1 MRRQRARLLIAGVLL
16 WVLAAASAPWWPAM
30 PGIAWLDGQLENVWF
45 QLRGPRPTSGR
56 VAIVAI
62 DDASL
67 NQLPAPTVYWGTYYA
82 EAVRRLSQ
90 TGARVIALDI
100 YFAELPILG
109 GRATEAEQ
117 QMKVLEIQ
125 ANTELG
131 AALAEARFVNG
142 CPVLL
147 AAFIEDGQLQPPRG
161 EVIAGAGGGYDTL
174 GAINLLTTTA
184 REEVVREF
192 ALRWPA
198 VEEGQPGVN
207 SLPYLAAHELCD
219 PCREGWYYNS
229 SGLQTTRINY
239 AGPAGTIPRISLA
252 DVIRASP
259 DELEQLSAQWR
270 GGIVFIGD
278 TAMPQDTHVT
288 PYSRPVF
295 GTGTFARMPGVE
307 LLANVSDTL
316 LAVRQL
322 EPVPGWQL
330 IGLAALLLL
339 ASGLAIYL
347 WPWLAGA
354 LVDLGLAAGVASWGY
369 YWFLNDTL
377 MPVGALIA
385 LLIVHGA
392 MARLVRH
399 VLLER
404 ERRRLADYFS
414 RYTSPQAL
422 KHVLDD
428 EQRRLLEGERCEV
441 VVMFYDIRGF
451 TTMSERAEPDAAIAF
466 LTAFHDRMAG
476 SIANH
481 GGWVDKFLG
490 DGALVIFG
498 FPVSDPE
505 APVRAADCAKEMIAA
520 AAEFEPLS
528 GDGRV
533 AIGVGLHYGPVVIGN
548 VGSATKLDFTAIGD
562 TVNTAARVQDL
573 CKQHG
578 KPLLMTGEMAAHFD
592 REQRLVALGTEQ
604 VRGRSAV
611 ELFTCAADN
620 PED

>member
-1 MRRQRARLLIAGVLL
+1 MRRQRTRLLIAGVLL
-16 WVLAAASAPWWPAM
+16 WLLTAASAPWWPAL
-30 PGIAWLDGQLENVWF
+30 PGIAWLDGQLENAWF
-45 QLRGPRPTSGR
+45 QLRGPRPTSGQ

-67 NQLPAPTVYWGTYYA
+67 AQLPAPTVYWGTYYA
-82 EAVRRLSQ
+82 EAVRRLSR
-90 TGARVIALDI
+90 TGAEVIALDI
-100 YFAELPILG
+100 YFAELPLLG
-109 GRATEAEQ
+109 GRATEAER
-117 QMKVLEIQ
+117 QMKALEVQ

-131 AALAEARFVNG
+131 AALAEARFVNN
-142 CPVLL
+142 CMVLL
-147 AAFIEDGQLQPPRG
+147 AAFIEDGRLKPPRQ
-161 EVIAGAGGGYDTL
+161 ELIAGAGGGYDTL

-184 REEVVREF
+184 RDEVVREF

-198 VEEGQPGVN
+198 VEEGSPDVI

-219 PCREGWYYNS
+219 PCREAWYS
-229 SGLQTTRINY
+229 SSYGLQTARINY

-252 DVIRASP
+252 DVIRATP
-259 DELEQLSAQWR
+259 EELAELSAQWR
-270 GGIVFIGD
+270 GGLVFIGD

-288 PYSRPVF
+288 PYSRPF
-295 GTGTFARMPGVE
+295 LGGGEFERMPGVE
-307 LLANVSDTL
+307 LLANVTDATL
-316 LAVRQL
+316 AGRQL
-322 EPVPGWQL
+322 EPLPSWPL
-330 IGLAALLLL
+330 TILAAMMLLL
-339 ASGLAIYL
+339 SGLAIYL
-347 WPWLAGA
+347 WPWLAGV

-369 YWFLNDTL
+369 YWFLGDTL
-377 MPVGALIA
+377 VPVGALIA

-392 MARLVRH
+392 LARLVRN

-404 ERRRLADYFS
+404 ERRRLAHYFS

-428 EQRRLLEGERCEV
+428 EERRLLAGERCEV

-476 SIANH
+476 IIAAH

-498 FPVSDPE
+498 FPISDPG
-505 APVRAADCAKEMIAA
+505 APLKAVGCAKQMIAA
-520 AAEFEPLS
+520 AADFTPLS
-528 GDGRV
+528 GEGRV
-533 AIGVGLHYGPVVIGN
+533 AIGVGLHFGPVVIGN

-578 KPLLMTGEMAAHFD
+578 RPLLMTGELAAYLGRD
-592 REQRLVALGTEQ
+592 QRLVALGAAQ

-611 ELFTCAADN
+611 ELYTCASAVS
-620 PED
+620 EE